1 METITLIL
9 GLLDILLIVLQ
20 YGCIWFVP
28 MGINNRRRKQ
38 GKDPYW
44 AYFAASMI
52 IEIALIY
59 AVLSLAKAV
68 QQETFGLYAAP
79 VIAAAAAGAFYI
91 LAARRADRRHEL

>member
-1 METITLIL
+1 METTTPIL
-9 GLLDILLIVLQ
+9 GLLDILLIILL

-28 MGINNRRRKQ
+28 MSINNHRRKQ

-44 AYFAASMI
+44 AYFAAAMI

-59 AVLSLAKAV
+59 ALLSLAKALKV
-68 QQETFGLYAAP
+68 EAFGLYAAP

-91 LAARRADRRHEL
+91 LAAKRADRRHKL